1 MKRSGI
7 RNTVGAVAFI
17 TILGFGGMQLSQL
30 PLNEAIMRVEPRGG
44 VIAVD
49 EYFTKHIIVET
60 PVAVNVF
67 QGEIHFD
74 SDRLTVVDISYNTS
88 IANIWAESPWYSKG
102 DGTITFIGGTTQPG
116 GFIGSGTL
124 LSVTYQAVTPGR
136 TTISIPEARILHHD
150 GVGTEVATIH
160 TPIDEIVAT
169 SEEELTDRTLFRM
182 SVSGPTLSISQPTR
196 SFDLNND
203 GNYTI
208 ADLSIFMSHLLTQ
221 NLRSDFNHDGVVNL
235 TDLSMLMDAINN

>member
-1 MKRSGI
+1 MKRLGI
-7 RNTVGAVAFI
+7 RNKVGAVAFI
-17 TILGFGGMQLSQL
+17 AILGFGGIQLSQL
-30 PLNEAIMRVEPRGG
+30 SPNEAIMRVEPRGG

-74 SDRLTVVDISYNTS
+74 SERLTVVDISYNTS
-88 IANIWAESPWYSKG
+88 IANIWAESPWYSRG
-102 DGTITFIGGTTQPG
+102 AGTITFIGGTSQPG

-124 LSVTYQAVTPGR
+124 LSVTYQATTPGR

-150 GVGTEVATIH
+150 GVGTEIATVY
-160 TPIDEIVAT
+160 TSIDEIIAT
-169 SEEELTDRTLFRM
+169 AEEDLINRTLFRM
-182 SVSGPTLSISQPTR
+182 SISGPTLSISQPTR

-203 GNYTI
+203 GTHTI
-208 ADLSIFMSHLLTQ
+208 VDLSIFMGHLLTQ
-221 NLRSDFNHDGVVNL
+221 NLRSDFNYDGVVNL